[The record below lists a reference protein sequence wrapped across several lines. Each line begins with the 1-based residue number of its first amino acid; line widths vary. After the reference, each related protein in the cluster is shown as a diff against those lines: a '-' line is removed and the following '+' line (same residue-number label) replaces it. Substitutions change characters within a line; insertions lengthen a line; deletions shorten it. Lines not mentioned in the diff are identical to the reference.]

1 MVSRQSEH
9 MIPLL
14 TNESNLIELSLMDR
28 QLCEIDLKQTLPTSK
43 YTPSEIAQG
52 EGRFIGLYFG

>member
-43 YTPSEIAQG
+43 YIPSEIAQG
-52 EGRFIGLYFG
+52 

>member
-1 MVSRQSEH
+1 MVSRLSEH

-52 EGRFIGLYFG
+52 

>member
-28 QLCEIDLKQTLPTSK
+28 QLCEIDLKQTQPTSK

-52 EGRFIGLYFG
+52 EGRSMGL

>member
-28 QLCEIDLKQTLPTSK
+28 QLCKIDLKQTLPTSK
-43 YTPSEIAQG
+43 YTQSEIAQG
-52 EGRFIGLYFG
+52 EGRFTGLYFG